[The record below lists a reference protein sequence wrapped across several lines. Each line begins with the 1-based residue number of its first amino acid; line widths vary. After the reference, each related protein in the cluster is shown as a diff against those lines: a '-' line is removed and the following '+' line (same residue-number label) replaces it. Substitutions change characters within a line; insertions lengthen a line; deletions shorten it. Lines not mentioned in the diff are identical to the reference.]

1 MQTMPFFQIKIGLIS
16 FKIIV
21 ALFVLVS
28 FAIFID
34 TIEIYKVMFNYFAV
48 EYFAMEERVVLK

>member
-16 FKIIV
+16 FEIIV
-21 ALFVLVS
+21 EFVLMS

-34 TIEIYKVMFNYFAV
+34 RIEIYKIIFNYFAV
-48 EYFAMEERVVLK
+48 ENFAMEGRIVLK